1 MVESSMRAMVLE
13 EFGGPLVLSE
23 IPIPRPGQGEV
34 LVRVRACA
42 VDRFDTAVRTQVRER
57 ANLPLIL
64 GHEISGEVAELG
76 PGVEEWGPGDR
87 VVTSLYLTCG
97 RCRWCRR
104 GRETI
109 CENFRGHVGVNVPGG
124 YAEYTVLPFSS
135 LVALPDSISHEAGSL
150 LANVV
155 GTSFHALARR
165 MQLSAGEYLI
175 ITGAGG
181 GVGLHAIQVGKLLGA
196 QVMGVDLGDSKAAA
210 MAAAGGDRT
219 IEPTQR
225 DMAEAAKEWTGGD
238 GVDGVLELVG
248 PATLSSSLGSLSKGG
263 RLVIVGSHTG
273 DSWTIDPGLV
283 YRNEWEILGSRN
295 VTVDELATVVSLTEQ
310 GLVRP
315 IIDQVRPL
323 ADAEELQQRV
333 LAGDVIGRDVLVP

>member
-1 MVESSMRAMVLE
+1 MLQSTMRAMVLE

-23 IPIPRPGQGEV
+23 IPIPRPGPSEV

-42 VDRFDTAVRTQVRER
+42 VDRFDTAIRAQVRER

-64 GHEISGEVAELG
+64 GHEISGEVAEVG
-76 PGVEEWGPGDR
+76 SGVEEWGAGDR
-87 VVTSLYLTCG
+87 VVSSLYLTCG

-124 YAEYTVLPFSS
+124 YAEYTVLASSS
-135 LVALPDSISHEAGSL
+135 LVALPESIRHEEGSL

-155 GTSFHALARR
+155 GTPFHALARR
-165 MQLSAGEYLI
+165 MRLTAGEYLI

-196 QVMGVDLGDSKAAA
+196 QVMGVDLGEAKAAA
-210 MAAAGGDRT
+210 MAAAGADR
-219 IEPTQR
+219 IIDPTLV
-225 DMAEAAKEWTGGD
+225 DLAEVGREWTGGK

-248 PATLSSSLGSLSKGG
+248 PATLSSSLGSLCKGG

-273 DSWTIDPGLV
+273 DAWTIDPGLV

-295 VTVDELATVVSLTEQ
+295 VTVDELATVVSLTDQ

-323 ADAEELQQRV
+323 HDAEELQQRV
-333 LAGDVIGRDVLVP
+333 LAGAVIGRDVLVP